1 MLYKWFWLTVTL
13 VTIGLVYLLS
23 PILMPFF
30 LALIIAYLGNPF
42 VTWLTHWHIPR
53 TLAVVIFF
61 GIIIVV
67 VLLMVLLLLP
77 VLEQQLSLLI
87 SQLPA
92 ILEWLQQQAIPWVT
106 RSLGIEE
113 TINLSSLSSVISQH
127 WQQAGGIVG
136 QLVKTV
142 SQSGVAVI
150 VWLANLVLVPVVAF
164 YLLRDWQS
172 VVTNLCK
179 LIPRKFEPTALQLM
193 SECNA
198 VLRGFLRG
206 QLLVMLGLGVIYTF
220 GLWLAGLNL
229 AVLIGFVS
237 GIVSIVPY
245 LGFFIGIML
254 GTIAALFQFGEWM
267 PLIYVW
273 IVFSIGTTIESAV
286 LTPWLVGDRI
296 GIHPIAV
303 IFAIMVGGYLFGFLG
318 ILLALPAAAVL
329 MVMLRHLNQ
338 RYIASNVYQSE

>member
-1 MLYKWFWLTVTL
+1 MPYKWFWLTVAL
-13 VTIGLVYLLS
+13 VTAGLLYLLS

-30 LALIIAYLGNPF
+30 LALILAYLGNPF
-42 VTWLTHWHIPR
+42 VTWLTRWYIPR

-61 GIIIVV
+61 AILVV
-67 VLLMVLLLLP
+67 TILMLVLLLLP
-77 VLEQQLSLLI
+77 VLEHQLSLLI

-106 RSLGIEE
+106 RALDIEE
-113 TINLSSLSSVISQH
+113 TINLSSLSSMISQH
-127 WQQAGGIVG
+127 WQQAGGFAG

-142 SQSGVAVI
+142 SQSGVALI
-150 VWLANLVLVPVVAF
+150 IWLANLVLVPVVAF
-164 YLLRDWQS
+164 YLLRDWRS
-172 VVTNLCK
+172 VVTNMCK
-179 LIPRKFEPTALQLM
+179 LIPRKYEPEALQLM
-193 SECNA
+193 TECNA

-220 GLWLAGLNL
+220 GLWLVGLNL

-254 GTIAALFQFGEWM
+254 ATIAALFQFGEWM

-273 IVFSIGTTIESAV
+273 IVFSVGSTIEGAV

-338 RYIASNVYQSE
+338 RYVASAVYRS